1 MALVKTTLNGA
12 ITQSAT
18 QLTLTS
24 ATGIAK
30 KMWVKVDGEYMLVT
44 DITNSP
50 TLGVVRGVN
59 GTPALAHNT
68 LALAVYAVQGDF
80 NIIGPGSAGAA
91 NAPFYS
97 YSVSGAIT
105 VPTSDSVIYLDKAT
119 AAAMTLAAPA
129 YDTNPY
135 VTITSMTA
143 AQHTVTAVTL
153 LADGTSTTLK
163 STATFGTGIGATL
176 TLEGLNGV
184 WNVVSVENVALA

>member
-1 MALVKTTLNGA
+1 MALSKTTLNGA
-12 ITQSAT
+12 ITQGAT

-30 KMWVKVDGEYMLVT
+30 KMWLRVDGEYMLVT
-44 DITNSP
+44 DITNTP
-50 TLGVVRGVN
+50 TLLVVRGVN

-68 LALAVYAVQGDF
+68 LAIVAYGVQGDF
-80 NIIGPGSAGAA
+80 NISSGVAGA
-91 NAPFYS
+91 PIYS

-105 VPTSDSVIYLDKAT
+105 VPLSDQTVIIDKAT

-135 VTITSMTA
+135 VLITSATA
-143 AQHTVTAVTL
+143 AAHTVTAVTL

-163 STATFGTGIGATL
+163 STATFGTGIGASL
-176 TLEGLNGV
+176 GLEGVNGV
-184 WNVVSVENVALA
+184 WNVVSVENVTLA